1 MMLATKPSKHWIK
14 VFTGFHC
21 TNITEDEAQWPK
33 EQNLPNI
40 KPYLSPTTV
49 LEFVF
54 FVKVALRDNAM
65 S

>member
-1 MMLATKPSKHWIK
+1 MMLATTPRMHCNK
-14 VFTGFHC
+14 VSIGVHC
-21 TNITEDEAQWPK
+21 TNITEDETQWPR
-33 EQNLPNI
+33 EQQIPNI

-54 FVKVALRDNAM
+54 IVKVALRDNAM